1 MRAAKKSPRERRGPA
16 AAWEHRAS
24 SRLLASLDI
33 LDLEVA
39 LTGGGIYLSG
49 FENAARGPGSLR
61 QQAHASGP
69 MLTACSAIILFFA
82 SAAI

>member
-1 MRAAKKSPRERRGPA
+1 
-16 AAWEHRAS
+16 
-24 SRLLASLDI
+24 
-33 LDLEVA
+33 
-39 LTGGGIYLSG
+39 
-49 FENAARGPGSLR
+49 LR